1 MVIQVK
7 DMMNTAVI
15 PVSPEIGLDV
25 LESELSQY
33 SISGAPVVEN
43 NKVVGVVSFS
53 DIVKQLNIEH
63 TYALTAYDYYEG
75 PYITH
80 GSEDETNQLGSF
92 VGHRL
97 EHLTVRDIMHH
108 VIKSVLPDQ
117 TVKDA
122 ADMMFEH
129 KVHRLLVIDEN
140 GKLMGIVSSM
150 DFVKLYS
157 SQH

>member
-1 MVIQVK
+1 MVIQVR
-7 DMMNTAVI
+7 DMMNTRVI

-25 LESELSQY
+25 LESELSQH
-33 SISGAPVVEN
+33 SISGAPVIEN
-43 NKVVGVVSFS
+43 DKVVGVVSLS

-80 GSEDETNQLGSF
+80 GSEDEVNQLGSF

-108 VIKSVLPDQ
+108 VIKSVSPDQ
-117 TVKDA
+117 SVEDA
-122 ADMMFEH
+122 ADIMLEH
-129 KVHRLLVIDEN
+129 KVHRLLVIDQDE
-140 GKLMGIVSSM
+140 KLMGIVSSV
-150 DFVKLYS
+150 DFVKLRS

>member
-7 DMMNTAVI
+7 DMMNAAVI
-15 PVSPEIGLDV
+15 SVSPEIGLDA
-25 LESELSQY
+25 LESELSQH

-43 NKVVGVVSFS
+43 NKVVGVVSFA

-80 GSEDETNQLGSF
+80 GSEDEVNQLGSF

-97 EHLTVRDIMHH
+97 EHLTVRDIMHR
-108 VIKSVLPDQ
+108 VIKSVSPDQ
-117 TVKDA
+117 PIEEV
-122 ADMMFEH
+122 ADMMLEH
-129 KVHRLLVIDEN
+129 KVHRLLVMDN
-140 GKLMGIVSSM
+140 NANLMGIVSSI
-150 DFVKLYS
+150 DFVKLHS